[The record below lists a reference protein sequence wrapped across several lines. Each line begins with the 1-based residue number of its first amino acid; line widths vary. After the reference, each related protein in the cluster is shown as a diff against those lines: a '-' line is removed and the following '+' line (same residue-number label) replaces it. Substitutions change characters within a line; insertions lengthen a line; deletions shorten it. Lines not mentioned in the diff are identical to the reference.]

1 MALYDNEVMIVW
13 MGDGVF
19 FPLKTSD
26 KTTTQSFLR
35 LMKDLNI
42 TLIVDFDELHL
53 RGFSRQDIMPEAE
66 TKPHDE
72 IIELLATADTV
83 ISF

>member
-1 MALYDNEVMIVW
+1 MALFDSKVMIVW

-26 KTTTQSFLR
+26 KTTTQPFIR

-42 TLIVDFDELHL
+42 GLIVDVDELLL
-53 RGFSRQDIMPEAE
+53 RGYSREDIMPEAE
-66 TKPHDE
+66 PKHRDE
-72 IIELLATADTV
+72 IIGLLAEANTV